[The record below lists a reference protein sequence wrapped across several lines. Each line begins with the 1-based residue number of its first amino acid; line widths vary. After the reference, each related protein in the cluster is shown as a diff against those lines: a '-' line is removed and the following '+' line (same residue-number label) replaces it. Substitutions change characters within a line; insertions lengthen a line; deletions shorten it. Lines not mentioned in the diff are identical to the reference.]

1 MLDCRTDETNVQ
13 MDDVISVRTAQYAAD
28 SPTFCGDRVIIPF
41 GYANR
46 VFGKT
51 PPFPS
56 EATGVGLQA
65 ATADYRGWLETLHA
79 SFADM

>member
-1 MLDCRTDETNVQ
+1 MLDFRTDEASGQ
-13 MDDVISVRTAQYAAD
+13 IKEAMSVRVAQYAAD

-46 VFGKT
+46 VFGKK
-51 PPFPS
+51 PPFS
-56 EATGVGLQA
+56 CETTGVGLQA
-65 ATADYRGWLETLHA
+65 ATADYCGWLETLHA

>member
-1 MLDCRTDETNVQ
+1 MLDFRTNEADGQ
-13 MDDVISVRTAQYAAD
+13 MEDVVGVKAAQYAAD

-46 VFGKT
+46 VFGKK

-65 ATADYRGWLETLHA
+65 ATHDYRSWLEALHA